1 MSSAARPRTT
11 NARSSA
17 EFRGPY
23 KASPAAST
31 LLGPS
36 RGSESRS
43 AQSLLAWRRLCLSS
57 ACRSPSLP
65 QILASSPGTARL
77 IPVPGPGSLLLSCSL
92 RRAFRLRCGVVLSS
106 DDCSVAQRYTCRR
119 VPCQTAFTSE
129 RGAGKGEA
137 GLGFDAACAPLGGS
151 CSSRGS
157 PGTGPSL
164 RVNHVCPRRAAGPEC
179 MARDWEA
186 FSNVRFPVRP
196 KAETQC
202 GDRPS
207 SGGRT
212 DPAPRALC
220 RRPQL
225 PPQRFVLPPARPQPK
240 GNRLPLTLPREV
252 GGGLFSHLLVNNSS
266 TR

>member
-1 MSSAARPRTT
+1 MSSAAHPRTT

-36 RGSESRS
+36 RGSEGRS

-151 CSSRGS
+151 CSWRGS
-157 PGTGPSL
+157 PGTGPSP

-179 MARDWEA
+179 MAREHVPGRRSQTSASQFGPKPRLSAVTARPPEA
-186 FSNVRFPVRP
+186 
-196 KAETQC
+196 
-202 GDRPS
+202 
-207 SGGRT
+207 GRT
-212 DPAPRALC
+212 
-220 RRPQL
+220 RPPGPFDVARSS
-225 PPQRFVLPPARPQPK
+225 PPSASSSRLLGLSQRETGSRSLSPGKSEEACSATS
-240 GNRLPLTLPREV
+240 L
-252 GGGLFSHLLVNNSS
+252 
-266 TR
+266 